1 MSARCGSLNRLLLI
15 FAFLPLALLAP
26 AALAALPPGVSKVT
40 SVEGVDEYRLAN
52 GLTVL
57 LFVDAT
63 KPTTTVNVTYK
74 VGSRQENYGETG
86 MAHLLE
92 HMLFK
97 GTPSVPSVFAELGR
111 RGMQFNGTT
120 SYDRTTYF
128 ETFPASQEALD
139 WVLMMEAERMTR
151 STFSKAELDS
161 EMTVVRNEF
170 ESGENR
176 PQSVLWK
183 RMAAVAFDWHNYGK
197 PTIGARSDIEHV
209 PFERLRAFYTMYYQP
224 DNAVVTVGGKFDPD
238 RALAT
243 IARRFGAIPKPA
255 RTLPKLYTVE
265 PVQDGERTVT
275 VKRVASTQWLGALF
289 HYPQGANADATAL
302 EALSE
307 IMTVEPAGRLYKA
320 LVEGKKASSVEN
332 WTFLQHDAG
341 FVIFWAQVPLSD
353 SVGAA
358 RDTLLATLY
367 EVPAHPI
374 TAEELDRVRT
384 KALKDFDDT
393 VNDPERMT
401 VALAEAIAEGDW
413 RLFFIRRDRW
423 RNLTPAD
430 VTRAAGEWLKRS
442 NLTIGMFLPE
452 SKPDRAPIAA
462 AIDVPALV
470 RNYKGDPPVAAGEA
484 FDPTPANLEART
496 ERLRLPNGMRVALL
510 PKKTRGET
518 VDLELRLDIGDTD
531 SLRDSNPVSTFTAAM
546 LERGTAKHD
555 RQAFD
560 DALDRLRAKVDI
572 GGGGATVI
580 ASAKTVRASVPDVLR
595 LIAEALREP
604 AFVPS
609 EFEQLKRER
618 LTALEQS
625 RTDPTALARRAA
637 ARAGNPYPP
646 DDVRYTPTLDEE
658 VARVKALDVDAVKAF
673 HAKFYGTSHAELAI
687 VGDFDATAVRTLARD
702 LFGDFAAQAPYA
714 RVPQPWYATAGAPQM
729 FETPDK
735 ANAAMFG
742 RLALPLNDQA
752 PDFAS
757 LVVVNRMFGGDSD
770 SRIFK
775 RVRVQDGL
783 SYGVASVL
791 QPASIDANS
800 TFVIYAIFAPQNLTK
815 VKAATGEE
823 FARARDAGFG
833 EAEVAAAKK
842 ALLEERRIAR
852 AQDDVLA
859 GSLVSQEYLGRTWA
873 ESARL
878 DAAIAAVTV
887 ESANAAMRKYVD
899 PSAIGYAYAGDFAKN

>member
-1 MSARCGSLNRLLLI
+1 MLACRFFRRM
-15 FAFLPLALLAP
+15 FLVLALLP
-26 AALAALPPGVSKVT
+26 FTALAALPAGVTKVT

-57 LFVDAT
+57 LFPDAT
-63 KPTTTVNVTYK
+63 KPTTTVDVTYK

-97 GTPSVPSVFAELGR
+97 GTPSIPSVFSELGR

-120 SYDRTTYF
+120 SYDRTTYY
-128 ETFPASQEALD
+128 ETFTASQDSLD
-139 WVLMMEAERMTR
+139 WVLKMESERMTR

-209 PFERLRAFYTMYYQP
+209 PFERLRAFYRTYYQP
-224 DNAVVTVGGKFDPD
+224 DNAVLTVAGKFDAD
-238 RALAT
+238 RTLAS
-243 IARRFGAIPKPA
+243 IAKNFGAIPKPA

-275 VKRVASTQWLGALF
+275 VRRVAGTQWLGVMYHL
-289 HYPQGANADATAL
+289 PQGANPDATAL
-302 EALSE
+302 EALAE

-332 WTFLQHDAG
+332 WTFQQHDAG
-341 FVIFWAQVPLSD
+341 FVIFWAQVPLGESID
-353 SVGAA
+353 TA

-367 EVPAHPI
+367 DVAAHPI
-374 TAEELDRVRT
+374 TQAELDRVRT

-393 VNDPERMT
+393 VNDPEKMA
-401 VALAEAIAEGDW
+401 VSLADAIAEGDW

-423 RNLTPAD
+423 RNLRAED
-430 VTRAAGEWLKRS
+430 VTRVATAWLKPS
-442 NLTIGMFLPE
+442 NVTIGMFLPE
-452 SKPDRAPIAA
+452 AKPDRAPLVA
-462 AIDVPALV
+462 DVDVNALV
-470 RNYKGDPPVAAGEA
+470 SNYKGDPPVAAGEA
-484 FDPTPANLEART
+484 FDPTPENLEART
-496 ERLRLPNGMRVALL
+496 ERTQLPNGMKVALL

-518 VDLELRLDIGDTD
+518 VQIELRLDIGDTET
-531 SLRDSNPVSTFTAAM
+531 LRNSNPVSGFTSEM
-546 LERGTAKHD
+546 LERGTKRHD
-555 RQAFD
+555 RQAFA
-560 DALDRLRAKVDI
+560 DALDRLRAKLDI
-572 GGGGATVI
+572 SGGGATVMTT
-580 ASAKTVRASVPDVLR
+580 ATTVRASVPDVLR
-595 LIAEALREP
+595 LAAEALREP

-625 RTDPTALARRAA
+625 RTDPAAIARRVV

-646 DDVRYTPTLDEE
+646 DDVRYTPTIDEE
-658 VARVKALDVDAVKAF
+658 IARVKALDLEAIKAF
-673 HAKFYGTSHAELAI
+673 HATFYGASHAELAI
-687 VGDFDATAVRTLARD
+687 VGDFDAAAVKPLIGE
-702 LFGDFAAQAPYA
+702 LFGDFKSSTTYA
-714 RVPQPWYATAGAPQM
+714 RVPQPFYSTKAEPQT

-742 RLALPLNDQA
+742 RLAMPLNDEA
-752 PDFAS
+752 ADYAAL
-757 LVVVNRMFGGDSD
+757 LVANRMLGGDSD

-783 SYGVASVL
+783 SYAVGSVF
-791 QPASIDANS
+791 QPASIDTNS
-800 TFVIYAIFAPQNLTK
+800 TFILYAIFAPQNLPR
-815 VKAATGEE
+815 VRAATAEE
-823 FARARDAGFG
+823 VAKARDSGFG
-833 EAEVAAAKK
+833 DQEVAAAKK

-852 AQDDVLA
+852 AQDEALA
-859 GSLVSQEYLGRTWA
+859 AALISQEFLGRTWTFSKKIDEA
-873 ESARL
+873 IGTVTAQSAT
-878 DAAIAAVTV
+878 AAL
-887 ESANAAMRKYVD
+887 RKYVD
-899 PSAIGYAYAGDFAKN
+899 PNGIAFAFAGDFAKK